1 MSFEKVTATPK
12 EQLELLQM
20 GTVDFISAADMLRKL
35 EKSYKDKKPLQVK
48 FGADPTRPDLH
59 IGHTV
64 VLNKLRQ
71 FQKLGHRVNFL
82 IGDFIC
88 LYGNILITPF

>member
-35 EKSYKDKKPLQVK
+35 RKATKIKNLCRLNLGRIQPGLICILV
-48 FGADPTRPDLH
+48 TRL
-59 IGHTV
+59 
-64 VLNKLRQ
+64 
-71 FQKLGHRVNFL
+71 F
-82 IGDFIC
+82 
-88 LYGNILITPF
+88 